1 MVSDAIE
8 REKLSET
15 RKKRY
20 RVLVCIDGSDD
31 SYRGL
36 SYAAEVARNSD
47 SDIVLLYVRPIDQG
61 LRSGGLQV
69 RVAREN
75 MLSWGLELPGIK
87 LLKKG
92 LEQLMLSDTMSANW
106 HEKITHTDIDGDPLG
121 DNKIEYTNERGQS
134 IVLKLKTATTIASGI
149 LDQYQLG
156 PYDLIILGD
165 TGSWGGWAKS
175 FWDPAV
181 VEKVAMHAP
190 CSVLVARD
198 LERGHGHLLCTDGSP
213 ESLKMVK
220 RSGVI
225 SKRINSALSVM
236 SVSRD
241 TEGEPEAQKNVN
253 LAVSELKKMDINVVN
268 AFTRLG
274 NPFEEIISA
283 GNDYSFIVVGST
295 GKTSLERFLMGSVSF
310 KVMEYA
316 KNSVIIVR

>member
-1 MVSDAIE
+1 
-8 REKLSET
+8 
-15 RKKRY
+15 
-20 RVLVCIDGSDD
+20 
-31 SYRGL
+31 
-36 SYAAEVARNSD
+36 
-47 SDIVLLYVRPIDQG
+47 
-61 LRSGGLQV
+61 
-69 RVAREN
+69 
-75 MLSWGLELPGIK
+75 
-87 LLKKG
+87 
-92 LEQLMLSDTMSANW
+92 
-106 HEKITHTDIDGDPLG
+106 
-121 DNKIEYTNERGQS
+121 
-134 IVLKLKTATTIASGI
+134 
-149 LDQYQLG
+149 
-156 PYDLIILGD
+156 
-165 TGSWGGWAKS
+165 
-175 FWDPAV
+175 

>member
-1 MVSDAIE
+1 MVSDSIE

-36 SYAAEVARNSD
+36 SYAAEVARKSD

-106 HEKITHTDIDGDPLG
+106 REKITHTDIDGDPLG

-165 TGSWGGWAKS
+165 TGSGGGWAKS

-241 TEGEPEAQKNVN
+241 IEGEPEAQKNVN